1 MKQYILFLI
10 LAVAGTF
17 AFATRGVDTGYDLA
31 IDQALCEGENNDDW
45 VTDPNSEI
53 ENRDADEAEYYDPA
67 EYAFWNSGSW
77 FARHKFL
84 AFLFTF
90 LGIGL
95 VWFVLKPVEGDNIFI
110 RLFGNFF
117 LRTYYILPM
126 TIVAFGIEYI
136 IFQGWSR
143 FFNALIDTVFGLI
156 GLVVVG
162 GFLYWGFAKG
172 GFETKGGSRSRGG
185 GSEGGSGGSGGGSSS
200 HSCSSCRYNMGGM
213 PNRCA
218 LHDFTH
224 NTACSDYEP

>member
-1 MKQYILFLI
+1 MKQYIIFLVFAA
-10 LAVAGTF
+10 LSTL
-17 AFATRGVDTGYDLA
+17 AFAAPAVDTGYDLA
-31 IDQALCEGENNDDW
+31 IDEVLYEGDNNDDW

-67 EYAFWNSGSW
+67 EYEFWNTGSW

-95 VWFVLKPVEGDNIFI
+95 IWFVVKPVEGDNIFI

-126 TIVAFGIEYI
+126 AIVAFGIEYV
-136 IFQGWSR
+136 IFMGWSR
-143 FFNALIDTVFGLI
+143 FFNDMIDTILGLV

-162 GFLYWGFAKG
+162 GFLYWGLAKG
-172 GFETKGGSRSRGG
+172 GFKSTGGSSRGRR
-185 GSEGGSGGSGGGSSS
+185 GSGDSGSSGGG
-200 HSCSSCRYNMGGM
+200 HGSCSNCRYNVGGT
-213 PNRCA
+213 PNMCS
-218 LHDFTH
+218 LHGT
-224 NTACSDYEP
+224 TTRSSGCSDHQS